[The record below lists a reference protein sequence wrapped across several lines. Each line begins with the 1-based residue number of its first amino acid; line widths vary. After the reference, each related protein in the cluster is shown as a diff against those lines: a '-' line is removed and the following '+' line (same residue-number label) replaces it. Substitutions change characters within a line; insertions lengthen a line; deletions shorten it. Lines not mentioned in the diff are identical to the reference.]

1 MTKDDREAMRK
12 KVWSEDGLP
21 KDAFLRQTL
30 DYMRENEMTVPGD
43 GVVAGLSGGADSVC
57 LLILLHSL
65 EKTLGIGL
73 RAVHVHHGI
82 RGGEAD
88 RDASFCERLCGRL
101 GIACRVVR
109 IDAPREAAEKGI
121 SVEEA
126 GRIARYHI
134 FEEEARAWEKEARR
148 EAEAHGEAG
157 EAGQAAGTA
166 SLACRRARIATAHH
180 ANDNAETIL
189 HNLLRGS
196 GLQGLGGIAPARGRV
211 IRPLLWA
218 ESGAIREFLSE
229 KGISWVEDSSN
240 RENIYTRNCLRNE
253 ILPLLEERINTAAI
267 SNILRAGMRI
277 RQADAYFEKQAD
289 EWLAARMGDACVP
302 GRGSTEEKSGASP
315 KNGISI
321 KELMECEEFR
331 RGYIVRGMLRLAG
344 CPLKDVTARHI
355 EEILALADKGTGKTA
370 ALPYG
375 IEAQTEYGRL
385 CIRRRE
391 TASAVPDFAANPDGT
406 CKQEIRLEVFPCKN
420 PADFPKNQYTKW
432 FDYDKIKDTLSV
444 RFRCPGDYFMLPSGG
459 RKTVKSFMIDE
470 KIPRQQRG
478 RIPLLADGSHILW
491 IVGYR
496 ISEYYKITG
505 ETKTILQAKLDG
517 GKSSG

>member
-1 MTKDDREAMRK
+1 MTKDEREAMRK

-21 KDAFLRQTL
+21 KDAFLRRTL
-30 DYMRENEMTVPGD
+30 DYMRENEMTAPGD

-65 EKTLGIGL
+65 GKTLGIGL

-126 GRIARYHI
+126 GRIARYRI
-134 FEEEARAWEKEARR
+134 FEEEARAWEEEARG

-157 EAGQAAGTA
+157 EAGQAMGTA

-196 GLQGLGGIAPARGRV
+196 GLKGLGGIAPARGRV

-218 ESGAIREFLSE
+218 ESGVIREFLSE

-289 EWLAARMGDACVP
+289 EWLAARMGDACMP
-302 GRGSTEEKSGASP
+302 GGDSTAEKSGASL
-315 KNGISI
+315 KDGISI
-321 KELMECEEFR
+321 KELMECEEIR

-344 CPLKDVTARHI
+344 CPMKDVTARHI
-355 EEILALADKGTGKTA
+355 EEILALADRGTGKMA
-370 ALPYG
+370 ALPHG

-385 CIRRRE
+385 CIRRRK
-391 TASAVPDFAANPDGT
+391 TAPADTDADADPDAV
-406 CKQEIRLEVFPCKN
+406 CKQAIRLEVFPCKN

-470 KIPRQQRG
+470 KIPRKQRG